1 MTTQLMLAYAVLW
14 ATLMK
19 PLLERAELIP
29 TSCTRC
35 GKLYERQEL
44 GQAICTCARPPS
56 IRS

>member
-29 TSCTRC
+29 SSCTRC
-35 GKLYERQEL
+35 GKLHERQEL
-44 GQAICTCARPPS
+44 GQAICTCARPS
-56 IRS
+56 

>member
-29 TSCTRC
+29 SSCTRC
-35 GKLYERQEL
+35 GKVFERREL
-44 GQAICTCARPPS
+44 GGTICTCERG
-56 IRS
+56 